1 LPDRGEDDSRA
12 SWIKRWMAHSALYSF
27 SVTLST
33 VFYQT
38 YAIRV
43 LGFDVVGLGNL
54 TLLNLAAIAL
64 GNLVGPWIVYS
75 NRSRRATIWKVFAA
89 ANLLCWGSV
98 GFSDLVGGYMLYI
111 LVFAAQL
118 SGAVGGLA
126 SSDTVADAVPKE
138 VSVKVFSRLSV
149 FSTAANFAALTFSTI
164 LFTTQGYRV
173 VSYRVVY
180 SASLASAAASLTVLA
195 TLKDLNPKSSEK
207 TSIKILVQGYRAIL
221 KDGGKKGYL
230 VFTLLVTATT
240 SLPGALWNYYI
251 LKVFGGNET
260 WISVNNIASTLGS
273 TVGSYLFSKFVA
285 HRFEARRVLY
295 TSTIPISAVPLIFLV
310 SPTMLSQALMN
321 FYSGLAWSAY
331 NILVGVYNL
340 YLPREGERLYLI
352 SLMGVLNNAAA
363 AASTRLGASIASI
376 SLTAM
381 QLVFVAS
388 GLGRLTGF
396 VYGRKKLPAL

>member
-1 LPDRGEDDSRA
+1 LPDRGGDDSRA
-12 SWIKRWMAHSALYSF
+12 SWIRRWMAHSALYSF
-27 SVTLST
+27 SVTIST

-38 YAIRV
+38 YAIRI
-43 LGFDVVGLGNL
+43 LGFDVVDLGNL

-75 NRSRRATIWKVFAA
+75 NRSRRAAIWKVFTA
-89 ANLLCWGSV
+89 ANLLCWGFV

-126 SSDTVADAVPKE
+126 SSDTVADTVPKE
-138 VSVKVFSRLSV
+138 ASVKVFSRSSV
-149 FSTAANFAALTFSTI
+149 FSTAANFVALTFSTA
-164 LFTTQGYRV
+164 LFTARGYRV
-173 VSYRVVY
+173 ESYRVVY
-180 SASLASAAASLTVLA
+180 SASLASAAASLAVLA
-195 TLKDLNPKSSEK
+195 TLRDLNPKTSEK
-207 TSIKILVQGYRAIL
+207 TSIKILVRGYRAIL
-221 KDGGKKGYL
+221 NDEGKKGYL
-230 VFTLLVTATT
+230 VFTLLVTAATN
-240 SLPGALWNYYI
+240 LPGALWNYYI

-273 TVGSYLFSKFVA
+273 TVGSYIFGRFVA

-295 TSTIPISAVPLIFLV
+295 TSTIPISAVPLLFLV
-310 SPTMLSQALMN
+310 SPTMVSQALMY

-340 YLPREGERLYLI
+340 YLPKEGERLYLI

-381 QLVFVAS
+381 RLVFVAS